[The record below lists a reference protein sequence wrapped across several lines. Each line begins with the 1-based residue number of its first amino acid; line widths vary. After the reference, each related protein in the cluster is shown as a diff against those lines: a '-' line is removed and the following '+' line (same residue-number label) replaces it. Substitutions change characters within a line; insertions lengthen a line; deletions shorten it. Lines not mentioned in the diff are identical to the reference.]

1 MVTER
6 DVCSCGQPSSPVITV
21 TTTGGT
27 ANGQMHRG
35 AAQDSWVMVH
45 TKLYIS
51 LGYDYINVV
60 YIGDLSSCNT

>member
-1 MVTER
+1 MDRCTGEQLRMV
-6 DVCSCGQPSSPVITV
+6 G
-21 TTTGGT
+21 
-27 ANGQMHRG
+27 
-35 AAQDSWVMVH
+35 VMVH